1 MLETKVIMNLSSNAS
16 NLSGPIC
23 REITFPSIRE
33 INGYELGICRAIGM
47 GVRYVGCISL
57 K

>member
-1 MLETKVIMNLSSNAS
+1 MLETKVIIKLSSNAS

-33 INGYELGICRAIGM
+33 MNGYELGISRAVGM
-47 GVRYVGCISL
+47 GVRYVVCISL